1 MQVVLEDNKGFDNVA
16 VEKGTWLV
24 MSAELRHQPS
34 ISARYEMSRPLKQD
48 FEQRSG
54 PDLVPAIGIDD
65 GEHYLL
71 RIYPKTG
78 TAVDEDVRAIL
89 SGTLRRFRR
98 VFAAAHMR
106 DLFVEAVELVSD
118 DAAVAI
124 VLAASG
130 ASLDCLPAREWN
142 DLQSTALEN
151 AGRAKI
157 WLGIKRIAEALNA
170 CHEAGLVHGTIGR
183 SAIYLEN
190 GPTTFRLCGCEAA
203 VAIGDPD
210 LGHAVRAL
218 GHTEALSFRRD
229 WADLGRMASELL
241 GIATDSTSA
250 SDTRYIMLGA
260 EKQLLQNMLVPAVH
274 RHIDGRTIISD
285 IAAVAEELARI
296 GTSTDSILLAY
307 PDRRVIQSD
316 IPSVVSGAISP
327 DDTNKLLQFV
337 TDDLAK
343 STTRVARSAPSH
355 CDVQLISDHA
365 CYDLRRVDDR
375 IARIVGCRPRESDD
389 HVQGAQALVPQVRVV
404 LNRREADADCRR
416 AGHGAGSWVNL
427 SGEETEG
434 NAPKRGPASTVWY
447 ALVLSEV
454 FSLLSQ
460 RFRAYPVTV
469 HDTGGAGGLII
480 KSRLEPQTDA
490 ARAELGL
497 QSAAIELAREMA
509 FHDGSIEWTLSE
521 FDGIGSGPT
530 GAPTLDF
537 DEVTRGDGE
546 QAYRFSSDR
555 LINGFTPRYLRPKPD
570 KGLLQ
575 VVSRRLASV
584 VAARDQNDLLRA
596 LDDPR
601 RVRADSLIAEIASP
615 GSPPANLDVSKHVAW
630 HAIKRGAALN
640 LVIGPPGVGK
650 SFFVA
655 ELIASILNATPDA
668 RILVSVQNHE
678 ALALMERSLK
688 QRLTAAQRI
697 VVRAERTDVEV
708 DDTSVRADTRR
719 LLWPI
724 AEGNASGL
732 NGSQR
737 GRIADA
743 LRGHG
748 GTERHRRDAAAIL
761 RDTDHLV
768 MRAADVTLATTNSH
782 RIEALVSDG
791 EQFDWVIV
799 EEAARASGG
808 ELIGPLLL
816 GNRRVLVGDHRQLPP
831 FDAQLRE
838 KLYGEQAAN
847 CLLRDAVERLEV
859 LADIPPEI
867 SEALQ
872 TIRDNDWL
880 RGDVLGTA
888 ARLETPFQT
897 IAEREEATSRSSGE
911 ASSEPVTMLR
921 EQRRM
926 HPAICNLVSN
936 TFYGGALVSSEQIAV
951 RQDPVVVGRPDIA
964 SPLVLLDLPALSRS
978 NEKAIETR
986 KGTSWVNQAEVDA
999 VIASLREMRP
1009 RDGTNATLAVLSP
1022 YKGQVEL
1029 LARRLA
1035 PDISSGDDG
1044 QYTLHGFESAK
1055 GDGVFAHTVDGF
1067 QGGEAD
1073 LVIVS
1078 LVRNNQQVGHGAVG
1092 FLRNRQRLNV
1102 LLSRARHKLVLATS
1116 ARFLRHA
1123 VDGTDPDRLGGTEL
1137 RVFRDIL
1144 DEIESSSGVTLH
1156 DGRMA
1161 ATQVTMTGNGDF
1173 A

>member
-1 MQVVLEDNKGFDNVA
+1 MN
-16 VEKGTWLV
+16 T
-24 MSAELRHQPS
+24 ELWHQHS
-34 ISARYEMSRPLKQD
+34 ISARYEMSEPLQQD
-48 FEQRSG
+48 VGRRSG
-54 PDLVPAIGIDD
+54 PHLVPAICIDD

-71 RIYPKTG
+71 RVYPKTG
-78 TAVDEDVRAIL
+78 AAVDEDVRALL

-118 DAAVAI
+118 EAAVAV

-130 ASLDCLPAREWN
+130 APLDCLPAREWR

-151 AGRAKI
+151 DGRAKI
-157 WLGIKRIAEALNA
+157 WLGVKRIAEALNA

-183 SAIYLEN
+183 SAICVEN
-190 GPTTFRLCGCEAA
+190 GPATFRLCGCEVA
-203 VAIGDPD
+203 VAIGEPN
-210 LGHAVRAL
+210 LGHAARAL

-229 WADLGRMASELL
+229 WADLGQLASELF
-241 GIATDSTSA
+241 GITPDSTCG
-250 SDTRYIMLGA
+250 SDIRPIMLGA
-260 EKQLLQNMLVPAVH
+260 EKQLLQNMLVPPVH
-274 RHIDGRTIISD
+274 RHVDGRAIILD

-296 GTSTDSILLAY
+296 GTSADSILLAY
-307 PDRRVIQSD
+307 PDRRVILSD
-316 IPSVVSGAISP
+316 IPSAVGGAISP
-327 DDTNKLLQFV
+327 DDTNKLLQYV
-337 TDDLAK
+337 TDDLAM
-343 STTRVARSAPSH
+343 STTRVARRAPNH
-355 CDVQLISDHA
+355 CDIQLISDHA
-365 CYDLRRVDDR
+365 CYDLKRVDDR
-375 IARIVGCRPRESDD
+375 VARIVGCRPRESDD
-389 HVQGAQALVPQVRVV
+389 HVQGAQTLVPQVRVV
-404 LNRREADADCRR
+404 LNRKEANVECRR

-427 SGEETEG
+427 SGEEAEG
-434 NAPKRGPASTVWY
+434 TAPERGPASTVWF

-460 RFRAYPVTV
+460 RFKAYPVEV
-469 HDTGGAGGLII
+469 HETGRAGGLLI
-480 KSRLEPQTDA
+480 KSRLEQKTDA
-490 ARAELGL
+490 ARTELGL
-497 QSAAIELAREMA
+497 QPAAVELAREMA

-521 FDGIGSGPT
+521 FDGIGSGTT

-537 DEVTRGDGE
+537 DEVTSLDGE
-546 QAYRFSSDR
+546 PAYRFSSDR
-555 LINGFTPRYLRPKPD
+555 PIDGFTPRFLRPKPD

-601 RVRADSLIAEIASP
+601 RVRPDSLIAEIASP
-615 GSPPANLDVSKHVAW
+615 GSPPPELDVSKHAAW
-630 HAIKRGAALN
+630 HAIKRGSALN

-650 SFFVA
+650 SFFIS
-655 ELIASILNATPDA
+655 ELIASILNETPDA
-668 RILVSVQNHE
+668 RILVSSQNHE

-688 QRLTAAQRI
+688 QKLTAAQRT
-697 VVRAERTDVEV
+697 VVRAERADVEV
-708 DDTSVRADTRR
+708 KDTAVRADTRR
-719 LLWPI
+719 LLGPI
-724 AEGNASGL
+724 AAGNASGL

-743 LRGHG
+743 LHGHG
-748 GTERHRRDAAAIL
+748 STERQRRDAAAIL

-831 FDAQLRE
+831 FDAQMRE

-859 LADIPPEI
+859 LTDIPPEI

-872 TIRDNDWL
+872 MMRDDDWL

-888 ARLETPFQT
+888 ARLETPFQI
-897 IAEREEATSRSSGE
+897 IAEREEATSRSAGEVSGG
-911 ASSEPVTMLR
+911 PVTMLR

-936 TFYGGALVSSEQIAV
+936 TFYGGALVSSDHVAD
-951 RQDPVVVGRPDIA
+951 RQDPIFVGRPDIR
-964 SPLVLLDLPALSRS
+964 SPLVLLDLTALSRS
-978 NEKAIETR
+978 NQEAIEKR
-986 KGTSWVNQAEVDA
+986 NGTSWVNEVEVDA

-1009 RDGTNATLAVLSP
+1009 RDGANATLAVLSP

-1035 PDISSGDDG
+1035 SNITSIDDG
-1044 QYTLHGFESAK
+1044 RHTLHGFESAK

-1102 LLSRARHKLVLATS
+1102 LLSRARHKLVLTTS

-1123 VDGTDPDRLGGTEL
+1123 VDGTDPDRSGGTEL
-1137 RVFRDIL
+1137 RVFRDLL
-1144 DEIESSSGVTLH
+1144 DEIELSSRVTLD

-1161 ATQVTMTGNGDF
+1161 ATQVTMTGKGDF

>member
-1 MQVVLEDNKGFDNVA
+1 M
-16 VEKGTWLV
+16 TT
-24 MSAELRHQPS
+24 ELRHQHS
-34 ISARYEMSRPLKQD
+34 ISARYEMSQSLAQD
-48 FEQRSG
+48 VEQRSG
-54 PDLVPAIGIDD
+54 PHLVPAIGFDD

-71 RIYPKTG
+71 RVYPKTG
-78 TAVDEDVRAIL
+78 AAVDEDVRALL

-98 VFAAAHMR
+98 VFAVARMR

-118 DAAVAI
+118 DAAIAV
-124 VLAASG
+124 VLVSSG
-130 ASLDCLPAREWN
+130 TPLDCLSAREWSE
-142 DLQSTALEN
+142 LQSTALEN
-151 AGRAKI
+151 TGRAKI

-170 CHEAGLVHGTIGR
+170 CHGAGLVHGTIGR
-183 SAIYLEN
+183 SAIFLES
-190 GPTTFRLCGCEAA
+190 GPTTFRLGSCEVA

-210 LGHAVRAL
+210 LGLAVRAL

-229 WADLGRMASELL
+229 WADLGQLASELF
-241 GIATDSTSA
+241 GISTDSTSG
-250 SDTRYIMLGA
+250 SDTHYIMLDA
-260 EKQLLQNMLVPAVH
+260 EKQLLRNMLVPPVH
-274 RHIDGRTIISD
+274 RHVVGNAIISD
-285 IAAVAEELARI
+285 IEAVADELARI
-296 GTSTDSILLAY
+296 GTSAESILLAY
-307 PDRRVIQSD
+307 PDRRVILSD

-327 DDTNKLLQFV
+327 DDTNKLLQYV

-343 STTRVARSAPSH
+343 STTRVARRAPSH
-355 CDVQLISDHA
+355 CEIQLISDHA
-365 CYDLRRVDDR
+365 CYDLKRADDR
-375 IARIVGCRPRESDD
+375 VARIVGCRPRASDD
-389 HVQGAQALVPQVRVV
+389 HVQGAQTLVPQVRVV
-404 LNRREADADCRR
+404 LNRREADAECRR
-416 AGHGAGSWVNL
+416 AGHGAGSWLNL
-427 SGEETEG
+427 SGEEPEKSV
-434 NAPKRGPASTVWY
+434 AERGPATTVWY

-469 HDTGGAGGLII
+469 HEAGGAGGLII
-480 KSRLEPQTDA
+480 KSRIDSKIDA

-497 QSAAIELAREMA
+497 QPAAAELTREMA
-509 FHDGSIEWTLSE
+509 FYDSSVEWTLSE
-521 FDGIGSGPT
+521 FDGIGSGPA

-537 DEVTRGDGE
+537 DGVTKRDGE
-546 QAYRFSSDR
+546 QAYHFSTDR
-555 LINGFTPRYLRPKPD
+555 PINGFTPRYLRPKPD

-615 GSPPANLDVSKHVAW
+615 GSPPVKLDTSKHAAW
-630 HAIKRGAALN
+630 NAIRRGAALN
-640 LVIGPPGVGK
+640 LVVGPPGVGK

-655 ELIASILNATPDA
+655 ELIASILDATPDA
-668 RILVSVQNHE
+668 RILVSAQNHE
-678 ALALMERSLK
+678 ALALMESSLK
-688 QRLTAAQRI
+688 NRLAAAKRI
-697 VVRAERTDVEV
+697 VVRTERADVEV
-708 DDTSVRADTRR
+708 SDTALRADARR
-719 LLWPI
+719 FLWSI
-724 AEGNASGL
+724 AEGDASGL

-737 GRIADA
+737 GRIANA
-743 LRGHG
+743 LNGRGG
-748 GTERHRRDAAAIL
+748 NERQQRDAAAIL

-816 GNRRVLVGDHRQLPP
+816 GNRRVLVGDHHQLPP
-831 FDAQLRE
+831 FEAQMRE
-838 KLYGEQAAN
+838 KLYGEEAAS

-859 LADIPPEI
+859 LPELPQEI
-867 SEALQ
+867 SEAIQ
-872 TIRDNDWL
+872 TIRDDDWL

-897 IAEREEATSRSSGE
+897 IAEREEATSRPQGE
-911 ASSEPVTMLR
+911 ASGGPVTLLR

-926 HPAICNLVSN
+926 HPVICNLVSN
-936 TFYGGALVSSEQIAV
+936 MFYGGALVSSDQVTV
-951 RQDPVVVGRPDIA
+951 RQDPVFVGRPDLG
-964 SPLVLLDLPALSRS
+964 SPLVMLDLPALSRS
-978 NEKAIETR
+978 SQEVIEKR
-986 KGTSWVNQAEVDA
+986 KGTSWVNEAEIAA
-999 VIASLREMRP
+999 VIASLQEMRP
-1009 RDGTNATLAVLSP
+1009 RVGANATLAVLSP
-1022 YKGQVEL
+1022 YKGQVEM
-1029 LARRLA
+1029 LARCFA
-1035 PDISSGDDG
+1035 PIIKPIEDG
-1044 QYTLHGFESAK
+1044 RRTLHGFESAK

-1137 RVFRDIL
+1137 RVFRDL
-1144 DEIESSSGVTLH
+1144 LEEFEHSSVVTLS

-1161 ATQVTMTGNGDF
+1161 ATKVTMALSGEF